1 MCLMEGTPLEIHLT
15 DLGEVGGHADNGL
28 SRGAELGVA
37 VVGTASRPTHEL
49 DRLDHTYRQWHDI
62 SGSL

>member
-15 DLGEVGGHADNGL
+15 DLGEVGGHADDGL
-28 SRGAELGVA
+28 SRGAELRVA
-37 VVGTASRPTHEL
+37 VVGTARGPTHKL
-49 DRLDHTYRQWHDI
+49 DRLDHACKKGHDT